1 MTFAEG
7 FVYVS
12 KNIRN
17 EIVIFNVD
25 GRKILDG
32 RQEALEYDEAWHIE
46 GDLHEAL
53 HSKVAKKYNFDGIFL
68 SQRSFPFVVFF
79 FPDGIVLDA
88 AVITSHHN
96 PSTVAVFY
104 NHGGTIQHYHGIQSA
119 ADADITYM
127 PNRRPTLILVDS
139 GSSQIRMYAG

>member
-1 MTFAEG
+1 MEERFWMEDRRPWSTTRPG
-7 FVYVS
+7 
-12 KNIRN
+12 I
-17 EIVIFNVD
+17 D
-25 GRKILDG
+25 T
-32 RQEALEYDEAWHIE
+32 E

-88 AVITSHHN
+88 AVITSHRN

-139 GSSQIRMYAG
+139 GLSQIRMYAG